1 MRACCVSI
9 HGARELASG
18 EGGEW
23 WPGLPAMAL
32 LMASSAGMAWAAA
45 VSTGAR
51 ARLPSPRQPARASRR
66 NTGTRGH
73 AIGRRRS
80 AVAAELPRVVGA
92 DNRDLATVV
101 ADELA

>member
-32 LMASSAGMAWAAA
+32 LMALGAG